1 VALQSAPKGQH
12 LLWHF
17 KVPQKVNIYWGTSKS
32 AIVGIH
38 ILGHLRS
45 APIGIQLG
53 ALWKSATNWLLLGA
67 LWQVPL
73 GQVPLYLYR
82 GVVKAWVF
90 SVQDLGTYHI

>member
-1 VALQSAPKGQH
+1 MLAIALFTLFYPSNDQ
-12 LLWHF
+12 LWHL

-32 AIVGIH
+32 ALVGIH

-67 LWQVPL
+67 L
-73 GQVPLYLYR
+73 
-82 GVVKAWVF
+82 
-90 SVQDLGTYHI
+90 